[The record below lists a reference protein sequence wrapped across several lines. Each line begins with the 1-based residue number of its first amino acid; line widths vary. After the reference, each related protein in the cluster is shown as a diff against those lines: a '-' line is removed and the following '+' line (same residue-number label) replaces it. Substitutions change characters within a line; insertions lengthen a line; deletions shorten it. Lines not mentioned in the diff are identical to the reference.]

1 MHAFSFVVEFGLDS
15 YLAGLAVGSFAFSER
30 HRLRLAFAFGACDA
44 AATLAGSLWAHRLQD
59 FPALPIYL
67 LCAFLVARAVRSN
80 RALLYPLPVLLSVD
94 NFFSGNPAST
104 APALGFGSA
113 VFVLL
118 GLSVA
123 AAFQRVFHVAQAEV

>member
-1 MHAFSFVVEFGLDS
+1 MHALTFVVEFGLDS
-15 YLAGLAVGSFAFSER
+15 FLAGLAVGSFALSKR
-30 HRLRLAFAFGACDA
+30 HWLRLAFAFGACDA
-44 AATLAGSLWAHRLQD
+44 AATLAGSFRPHWLREL
-59 FPALPIYL
+59 PSLPIYL

-80 RALLYPLPVLLSVD
+80 RALLYTLPLLLSVD

-123 AAFQRVFHVAQAEV
+123 AAFQRVFLVTHAEV